1 MLRFDLNPTGDVQHG
16 AVAAD
21 PDQPSPDRLRR
32 QEGRGPHLQQHPP
45 AADRDSNPDRRVHLH
60 QAGNHLYSL
69 QGVTILLPDYSVFK
83 LDIDCSGLRVESESD
98 VYYNR
103 SSYLVLGSNPASTC
117 LSCLVI

>member
-69 QGVTILLPDYSVFK
+69 QRVTIVLPCYSVFK
-83 LDIDCSGLRVESESD
+83 LAQG
-98 VYYNR
+98 
-103 SSYLVLGSNPASTC
+103 
-117 LSCLVI
+117 